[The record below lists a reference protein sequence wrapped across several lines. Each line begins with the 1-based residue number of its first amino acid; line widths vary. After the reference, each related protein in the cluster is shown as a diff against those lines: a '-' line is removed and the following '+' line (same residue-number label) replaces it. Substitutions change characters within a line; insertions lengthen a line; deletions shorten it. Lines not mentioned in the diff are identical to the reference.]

1 LKKTGSSKRKQPV
14 LKKDSH
20 LNPFTTFKWFSIGGL
35 LGYFALHPCIMI
47 SANLMFPSRLDSG
60 FGIIDIIAS
69 AFMRSFSLQMLPWS
83 FSFAIISA
91 VAGALYRRNRQVVT
105 ALRESEKKFR
115 ELSITDDL
123 TGLYNSRHLFRQ
135 LKAEIER
142 SNRYKHPLSL
152 LILDLDNF
160 KQYNDAHGHIAGD
173 KVLAKSGEI
182 LRKSLRKTD
191 SAYRYG
197 GEEFT
202 VILTESTGKESLHFA
217 ERIRQAFE
225 KEASSLQ
232 QEENLPIT
240 VSIGVAQYIPGEE
253 ITTFLKR
260 ADKNLYAAKNK
271 GKNRTCFSQ

>member
-1 LKKTGSSKRKQPV
+1 LEKAGISKREQPV

-20 LNPFTTFKWFSIGGL
+20 LKPLTTLKWFTIGGL
-35 LGYFALHPCIMI
+35 LGYFVLHPCIMI

-60 FGIIDIIAS
+60 FGVVDIIAS
-69 AFMRSFSLQMLPWS
+69 AFMRSISLQMLPWS

-91 VAGALYRRNRQVVT
+91 VAGAFYGRNRQVVK

-123 TGLYNSRHLFRQ
+123 TGLHNSRHFFRQ

-142 SNRYKHPLSL
+142 SNRYEHPLSL

-173 KVLAKSGEI
+173 KVLARSGEI

-202 VILTESTGKESLHFA
+202 IILPESAGKESLHFA

-225 KEASSLQ
+225 KEAFSSQ
-232 QEENLPIT
+232 QTENLPVT

-253 ITTFLKR
+253 ITTFIKR
-260 ADKNLYAAKNK
+260 ADKNLYAAKNN
-271 GKNRTCFSQ
+271 GKNRIYFSK

>member
-1 LKKTGSSKRKQPV
+1 MTALKKESYSK
-14 LKKDSH
+14 
-20 LNPFTTFKWFSIGGL
+20 PFTTLKWFTTGGF

-47 SANLMFPSRLDSG
+47 SADLMFHSRPESG
-60 FGIIDIIAS
+60 IGIIDTIAS
-69 AFMRSFSLQMLPWS
+69 AFLKSFSFQMLPWS
-83 FSFAIISA
+83 VSFAIINA
-91 VAGALYRRNRQVVT
+91 VAGALYGRNRQVAA

-123 TGLYNSRHLFRQ
+123 TGLYNSRHFFRQ
-135 LKAEIER
+135 FKAEIER
-142 SNRYKHPLSL
+142 SNRYRHLLSL

-160 KQYNDAHGHIAGD
+160 KQYNDAHGHLAGD
-173 KVLAKSGEI
+173 KVLARSGEI

-202 VILTESTGKESLHFA
+202 VILPESAGKESLHFA

-225 KEASSLQ
+225 KEAFSLR
-232 QEENLPIT
+232 QEENLPVT

-253 ITTFLKR
+253 ITNFIKR
-260 ADKNLYAAKNK
+260 ADKNLYAAKNN
-271 GKNRTCFSQ
+271 GKNRIYFSQ

>member
-1 LKKTGSSKRKQPV
+1 

-35 LGYFALHPCIMI
+35 LGYFVFHPCIMI
-47 SANLMFPSRLDSG
+47 SANLMSSSWLDSG
-60 FGIIDIIAS
+60 SGIIGIVAS

-91 VAGALYRRNRQVVT
+91 VAVALYGRNRQVVN

-115 ELSITDDL
+115 ELSITDEL
-123 TGLYNSRHLFRQ
+123 TGLYNSRHLFRK
-135 LKAEIER
+135 LEAEIER
-142 SNRYKHPLSL
+142 SNRYQHPLSF

-173 KVLAKSGEI
+173 KVLSRSGEI

-202 VILTESTGKESLHFA
+202 VILPEIAGKESLHFA

-225 KEASSLQ
+225 KEDFSLQ
-232 QEENLPIT
+232 QEENLPVT
-240 VSIGVAQYIPGEE
+240 VSIGVSQYIPGEE
-253 ITTFLKR
+253 ITTFIKR
-260 ADKNLYAAKNK
+260 ADKNLYAAKNE
-271 GKNRTCFSQ
+271 GKNRICFSQ

>member
-1 LKKTGSSKRKQPV
+1 MTV
-14 LKKDSH
+14 LKKESYSK
-20 LNPFTTFKWFSIGGL
+20 PFTTLKWFTTGGL
-35 LGYFALHPCIMI
+35 LGYFAFHPCIMI
-47 SANLMFPSRLDSG
+47 SANLMFPSGLDSG

-69 AFMRSFSLQMLPWS
+69 AFMRSFSFQMLPWS

-91 VAGALYRRNRQVVT
+91 VAGAFYGRNRQVAA

-123 TGLYNSRHLFRQ
+123 TGLYNSRHFFRQ
-135 LKAEIER
+135 MKAEIER
-142 SNRYKHPLSL
+142 SNRYGHPLSL

-173 KVLAKSGEI
+173 KVLAGSGEI
-182 LRKSLRKTD
+182 LKKSLRKTD

-202 VILTESTGKESLHFA
+202 VILPESAGKESLHFA

-225 KEASSLQ
+225 KEAFSLR
-232 QEENLPIT
+232 QEENLAVT
-240 VSIGVAQYIPGEE
+240 VSIGVAQYIPGEG
-253 ITTFLKR
+253 ITTFIKR
-260 ADKNLYAAKNK
+260 ADINLYAAKNE
-271 GKNRTCFSQ
+271 GKNRICFSQ